1 MNSARKPIC
10 ICQIQVKEGH
20 FVNVLMYSNPSLN
33 DDLDVKNEL
42 KKDAFQQQASMCLD
56 ITKM

>member
-1 MNSARKPIC
+1 
-10 ICQIQVKEGH
+10 
-20 FVNVLMYSNPSLN
+20 MYSNPSLN